1 MKKYIS
7 MFVAGLMMVSCVDTI
22 ILPDDKTVDEDFW
35 KSKSDVQLMVNGAY
49 RSMLSEAIISRLIV
63 WGDLRSDELVPSS
76 SLTGSLMEDLTEI
89 NMANTQDDNQ
99 FAEWGAFYTVINNC
113 NMVLERAG
121 EVMSVD
127 PSYTEGDYLSDCSQ
141 MLALRSLCYFYLVRN
156 FRDIPYVSQAFMNSS
171 QDRDFPQSSPD
182 SVLTACIKDL
192 ETAERNAISASAFAD
207 WRKVGYFTR
216 DGIDA
221 LLADIYLWRAS
232 VKHDASDYEK
242 AIAYCDK
249 VIESKKA
256 QRVVHGGQMDTQE
269 YPLYDGSEMFNEMFM
284 HQNGNESIFE
294 LQYDGSANGNTGV
307 CKYFN
312 HYNNSANAVPYLYA
326 SSIMG
331 YQKEVFRSSTDN
343 DWRGRFYTYS
353 ESKTA
358 GEFEALEVRKYVTNT
373 TYITSI
379 IPTTLESKQ
388 REGRAYSDQYQQNYI
403 IYRLTDVM
411 LMKAEALNSLALML
425 DPTATDGEG
434 EVDGSVREQIN
445 QYVSDA
451 FELVLAVNSRS
462 NADSETNP
470 IKPATYSTPALMEE
484 LILAERLRELAFEG
498 KRWYDLM
505 RYNYRHIEG
514 VDYTKTLYQLNEEGG
529 ANVATYSPM
538 LDLLRRK
545 LSSKGEAVVAKLAY
559 ENKLYMPIPLS
570 DLSIS
575 ELLRQNPGYSSS
587 DIYEKN

>member
-49 RSMLSEAIISRLIV
+49 KSMLSEAVIARLIV
-63 WGDLRSDELVPSS
+63 WGDLRSDELVPSGR
-76 SLTGSLMEDLTEI
+76 LTGSLMEDLTEI
-89 NMANTQDDNQ
+89 NMANTQDNNE
-99 FAEWGAFYTVINNC
+99 FAEWGAFYSVINNC
-113 NMVLERAG
+113 NMVLERAE
-121 EVMSVD
+121 EVMSID

-156 FRDIPYVSQAFMNSS
+156 FRDVPYVPQAFMNSS
-171 QDRDFPQSSPD
+171 QNRDFAQSSPD
-182 SVLTACIKDL
+182 SVLTVCIKDL
-192 ETAERNAISASAFAD
+192 ETAEKNAISASAFTD

-256 QRVVHGGQMDTQE
+256 QRVVHGGQADTQE
-269 YPLYDGSEMFNEMFM
+269 YPLYDGSEMFNEIFV
-284 HQNGNESIFE
+284 HQNSNESIFE

-312 HYNNSANAVPYLYA
+312 HYNNSTNADPYLYA

-331 YQKEVFRSSTDN
+331 YQKEVFHSSTDN
-343 DWRGRFYTYS
+343 DWRGRYSTYN
-353 ESKTA
+353 EAKTA
-358 GEFEALEVRKYVTNT
+358 GEFEVFEVRKYVTNT
-373 TYITSI
+373 LLTTST
-379 IPTTLESKQ
+379 IPSTLPSEN
-388 REGRAYSDQYQQNYI
+388 RDYSNQYQQNYI

-434 EVDGSVREQIN
+434 EIDGSVTEQIN

-470 IKPATYSTPALMEE
+470 IKPATYATPDLMET

-505 RYNYRHIEG
+505 RYNYRHAEG
-514 VDYTKTLYQLNEEGG
+514 VDYTKTLYQLNEEGQP
-529 ANVATYSPM
+529 NVTTHAPM
-538 LDLLRRK
+538 LDLVKRK
-545 LSSKGEAVVAKLAY
+545 LSSKGEAVVAKLGY

-575 ELLRQNPGYSSS
+575 SLLRQNPGYSSS

>member
-7 MFVAGLMMVSCVDTI
+7 MLAAGLMMVSCVDTI

-49 RSMLSEAIISRLIV
+49 KSMLSEAAVARLIV
-63 WGDLRSDELVPSS
+63 WGDLRSEELVPSGR
-76 SLTGSLMEDLTEI
+76 LTGDLMDDLTEI
-89 NMANTQDDNQ
+89 NMGNTQENNQ

-121 EVMSVD
+121 EVMTVD

-156 FRDIPYVSQAFMNSS
+156 FRDVPYVSQAFMNSS
-171 QDRDFPQSSPD
+171 QDRDFPQANPD
-182 SVLTACIKDL
+182 SVLANCIKDL
-192 ETAERNAISASAFAD
+192 ETAEKNAISASAFAD
-207 WRKVGYFTR
+207 WRKVGYLTR

-232 VKHDASDYEK
+232 VKHSASDYEA

-256 QRVVHGGQMDTQE
+256 QRVVHGGYVDLEE
-269 YPLYDGSEMFNEMFM
+269 YPLYRGEEMFDEMFVN
-284 HQNGNESIFE
+284 QNGNESIFE
-294 LQYDGSANGNTGV
+294 LQYDGNANGNTAV

-312 HYNNSANAVPYLYA
+312 HYNNTTNADSYLFA

-331 YQKEVFRSSTDN
+331 YQKEVFHSSTDN
-343 DWRGRFYTYS
+343 DWRGRYSTYN
-353 ESKTA
+353 ETKTA
-358 GEFEALEVRKYVTNT
+358 GEFEVFDVRKYVTT
-373 TYITSI
+373 ARYLVSTIPTSI
-379 IPTTLESKQ
+379 
-388 REGRAYSDQYQQNYI
+388 EGKARAYDNLYQQNYI

-411 LMKAEALNSLALML
+411 LMKAEALNALALML
-425 DPTATDGEG
+425 DADVKEGGEG
-434 EVDGSVREQIN
+434 TLTEQIN
-445 QYVSDA
+445 QYVSEA
-451 FELVLAVNSRS
+451 FNLVLAVNSRS

-498 KRWYDLM
+498 KRWYDLL
-505 RYNYRHIEG
+505 RYNYRHVEG
-514 VDYTKTLYQLNEEGG
+514 VDYTKTLYQLNEEGQ
-529 ANVATYSPM
+529 ANVSTYAPM
-538 LDLLRRK
+538 LDLIKRK
-545 LSSKGEAVVAKLAY
+545 LSGKGEAVVAKLGY

-575 ELLRQNPGYSSS
+575 ALLHQNPGYSSS
-587 DIYEKN
+587 NIYEKN